1 MTNPRYTDDFI
12 AQVKLWHREMQS
24 RKKKPNDKNH
34 TIQDTANRFTLS
46 FNQAKRVL
54 YTMKTKNPLS
64 EYKEPYYD

>member
-1 MTNPRYTDDFI
+1 MTNARYTDDFL
-12 AQVKLWHREMQS
+12 AQVKLFHKEMQS
-24 RKKKPNDKNH
+24 RKKHNHDKNH

-54 YTMKTKNPLS
+54 YTMKTKKPLS